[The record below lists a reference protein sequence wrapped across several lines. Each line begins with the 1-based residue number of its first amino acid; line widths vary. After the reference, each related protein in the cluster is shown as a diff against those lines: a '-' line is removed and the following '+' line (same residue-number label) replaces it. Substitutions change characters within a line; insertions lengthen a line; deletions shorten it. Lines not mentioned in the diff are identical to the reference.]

1 MSFEMSPVGTSGP
14 MTITAPT
21 TDADLLDLLRCDG
34 PLGVVELAE
43 AVDVTPTAIRQRLGR
58 LLAQNLVE
66 REVERC
72 GRGRPRHRYRLSDKG
87 LRLTGSNF
95 TDLALALWSQL
106 HTIEDDEIRSELVGR
121 VVKALA
127 EGYAKEIRG
136 ATVSE
141 RMRSLAGLLS
151 RRRVPFSVDGPPKE
165 PVLTAHACPY
175 PDLAKADPTI
185 CDLERM
191 LFSELLGEDVQL
203 TQNHQGGRTR
213 CQFQPT

>member
-1 MSFEMSPVGTSGP
+1 MAATTTP
-14 MTITAPT
+14 TA
-21 TDADLLDLLRCDG
+21 DADLLDLLRCDG

-43 AVDVTPTAIRQRLGR
+43 AVDVTPTAIRQRLSR
-58 LLAQNLVE
+58 LLAQDLVE

-72 GRGRPRHRYRLSDKG
+72 GRGRPRHRYRLTSKG

-106 HTIEDDEIRSELVGR
+106 NTIAHDEIRSELVGR

-127 EGYAKEIRG
+127 QGYAMEIRG
-136 ATVSE
+136 ATMTE
-141 RMRSLAGLLS
+141 RMRSLAGLLN
-151 RRRVPFSVDGPPKE
+151 RRHVPFSVDGPPME

-175 PDLAKADPTI
+175 PDLAQADPSI
-185 CDLERM
+185 CNLERM

-203 TQNHQGGRTR
+203 TQNNQGGRTR
-213 CQFQPT
+213 CRFQPT

>member
-1 MSFEMSPVGTSGP
+1 MSTTTSSS
-14 MTITAPT
+14 
-21 TDADLLDLLRCDG
+21 DADLLDLLRCDG
-34 PLGVVELAE
+34 PLGVAEMAE
-43 AVDVTPTAIRQRLGR
+43 AVEVTPTAIRQRLVR
-58 LLAQNLVE
+58 LLAQDLVR
-66 REVERC
+66 REAERC
-72 GRGRPRHRYRLSDKG
+72 GRGRPRHRYRLTAKG

-106 HTIEDDEIRSELVGR
+106 KTIQDDEIRSELVGR

-136 ATVSE
+136 STTGE

-151 RRRVPFSVDGPPKE
+151 RRRVPFSVEGPPLE

-175 PDLAKADPTI
+175 PDLAQADPSI
-185 CDLERM
+185 CQLEQM

-213 CQFQPT
+213 CQFQPS

>member
-1 MSFEMSPVGTSGP
+1 MSTS
-14 MTITAPT
+14 APT
-21 TDADLLDLLRCDG
+21 SDADLLDLIRCDG

-43 AVDVTPTAIRQRLGR
+43 AVEVTPTAIRQRLSR
-58 LLAQNLVE
+58 LLAKDLIQ

-72 GRGRPRHRYRLSDKG
+72 GRGRPRHRYRLTHKG

-106 HTIEDDEIRSELVGR
+106 GTIENEEVRSDLVGR

-127 EGYAKEIRG
+127 QGYEDEIRG
-136 ATVSE
+136 VTVSE
-141 RMRSLAGLLS
+141 RMESLAGLLT
-151 RRRVPFSVDGPPKE
+151 RRRVPFSVGGPPME

-175 PDLAKADPTI
+175 PDLAASDPSI

-191 LFSELLGEDVQL
+191 LFSELLGEEVRM
-203 TQNHQGGRTR
+203 TQSSEGGRTR
-213 CQFQPT
+213 CQFQPN